1 MHTLKNS
8 SGSGEAA
15 VEAGASAFSSAA
27 GGGSR
32 LAGLSAA
39 PVFASPSRLTGFSM
53 LPDPGF
59 PSAFPSSPAA
69 AAAAA
74 ALAFSESPM
83 KSRGLGA
90 LAWMASFT
98 AAVSAAWMPF
108 FLPTG
113 GREVRWWEVAEG
125 GREVALEVGADLLRA
140 RHLFLRCERSCW
152 LLLFHTTRKLAQ
164 L

>member
-32 LAGLSAA
+32 LAGLSA
-39 PVFASPSRLTGFSM
+39 FASPSRLTGFST
-53 LPDPGF
+53 LPEP
-59 PSAFPSSPAA
+59 AFPSSPPAA

-98 AAVSAAWMPF
+98 AAVRAAWMPF
-108 FLPTG
+108 FS
-113 GREVRWWEVAEG
+113 RESRISCALGICFCAVKACLLAVAVPHNVQTCKTLI
-125 GREVALEVGADLLRA
+125 VAAIFTQE
-140 RHLFLRCERSCW
+140 
-152 LLLFHTTRKLAQ
+152 Q
-164 L
+164 

>member
-32 LAGLSAA
+32 LAGLSAG
-39 PVFASPSRLTGFSM
+39 PVFASSS
-53 LPDPGF
+53 
-59 PSAFPSSPAA
+59 SSPAAA

-98 AAVSAAWMPF
+98 AALRAACMPF
-108 FLPTG
+108 FS
-113 GREVRWWEVAEG
+113 R
-125 GREVALEVGADLLRA
+125 
-140 RHLFLRCERSCW
+140 
-152 LLLFHTTRKLAQ
+152 
-164 L
+164 

>member
-32 LAGLSAA
+32 LAGLSAG
-39 PVFASPSRLTGFSM
+39 PVFASPSRLTGLST

-59 PSAFPSSPAA
+59 PSSPPAA

-98 AAVSAAWMPF
+98 AAVRAAWMPF
-108 FLPTG
+108 FS
-113 GREVRWWEVAEG
+113 R
-125 GREVALEVGADLLRA
+125 
-140 RHLFLRCERSCW
+140 
-152 LLLFHTTRKLAQ
+152 
-164 L
+164 

>member
-1 MHTLKNS
+1 MDTLKKS

-15 VEAGASAFSSAA
+15 VEAGSSAFSSAA

-32 LAGLSAA
+32 LTGLSAG
-39 PVFASPSRLTGFSM
+39 PVFASRLTGLSR

-59 PSAFPSSPAA
+59 PSAFPSSPPAT
-69 AAAAA
+69 AAAA

-83 KSRGLGA
+83 KSSGFWA

-108 FLPTG
+108 FS
-113 GREVRWWEVAEG
+113 R
-125 GREVALEVGADLLRA
+125 
-140 RHLFLRCERSCW
+140 
-152 LLLFHTTRKLAQ
+152 
-164 L
+164 

>member
-32 LAGLSAA
+32 LAGLSAG
-39 PVFASPSRLTGFSM
+39 PVFASSS
-53 LPDPGF
+53 
-59 PSAFPSSPAA
+59 SSPAAAA

-83 KSRGLGA
+83 KSRGFGA

-98 AAVSAAWMPF
+98 AAVSAAWMP
-108 FLPTG
+108 LTCHRQG
-113 GREVRWWEVAEG
+113 YGWRQVELGVRVRG
-125 GREVALEVGADLLRA
+125 YLEVGADILSSGHR
-140 RHLFLRCERSCW
+140 FCGVNNSVRCWR
-152 LLLFHTTRKLAQ
+152 LFHTRAKLAK

>member
-32 LAGLSAA
+32 LTGLSAG

-59 PSAFPSSPAA
+59 PSAFPSSPAT

-83 KSRGLGA
+83 KSRGLEA

-98 AAVSAAWMPF
+98 AAVSAAWMP
-108 FLPTG
+108 LTCHRQG
-113 GREVRWWEVAEG
+113 YGWRQVELGVRVRG
-125 GREVALEVGADLLRA
+125 YLEVGADLLSGGHR
-140 RHLFLRCERSCW
+140 FCGVNNSVRCWR
-152 LLLFHTTRKLAQ
+152 LFHTRAKLAK

>member
-32 LAGLSAA
+32 LTGLSAG
-39 PVFASPSRLTGFSM
+39 PVFASSS
-53 LPDPGF
+53 
-59 PSAFPSSPAA
+59 SSPAAA

-83 KSRGLGA
+83 KSRGFGA

-98 AAVSAAWMPF
+98 AAVSAAWMP
-108 FLPTG
+108 LTCHRQG
-113 GREVRWWEVAEG
+113 YGWRQVELGVRVRG
-125 GREVALEVGADLLRA
+125 YLEVGADILSSGHR
-140 RHLFLRCERSCW
+140 FCGVNNSVRCWR
-152 LLLFHTTRKLAQ
+152 LFHTRAKLAK